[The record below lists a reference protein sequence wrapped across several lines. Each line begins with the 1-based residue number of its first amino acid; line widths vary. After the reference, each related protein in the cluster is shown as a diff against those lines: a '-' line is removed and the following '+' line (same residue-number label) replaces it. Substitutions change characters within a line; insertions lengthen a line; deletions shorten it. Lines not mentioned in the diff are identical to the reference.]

1 MSAAKLREREQP
13 ILGESPSSL
22 EDDVPKDYDGF
33 VSDEFTEKD
42 ETELELEKLV
52 FGEGA
57 KFQAKLSADGQ
68 ISPPTYSREAEAK
81 DQGDR
86 IVSEAEEGLE
96 TLGDADVCP
105 LVKCEL
111 INC

>member
-1 MSAAKLREREQP
+1 MSAPKLREHGNS
-13 ILGESPSSL
+13 ILGGSPSSL
-22 EDDVPKDYDGF
+22 EDDHPKDHDGF

-57 KFQAKLSADGQ
+57 KFQANLSADGQ
-68 ISPPTYSREAEAK
+68 IFPSTYLREAEAE
-81 DQGDR
+81 DQGDI
-86 IVSEAEEGLE
+86 IVSGGLG
-96 TLGDADVCP
+96 TLGDADVCS